1 MAAKAIGMG
10 RDGELSMD
18 SVLIVALNQ
27 IYVVNMNL
35 MFYFLDLL
43 WCVLR
48 REKKKIN
55 INK

>member
-1 MAAKAIGMG
+1 MAAEAIGMG

-43 WCVLR
+43 SFNLR
-48 REKKKIN
+48 TVKK
-55 INK
+55 NKNK